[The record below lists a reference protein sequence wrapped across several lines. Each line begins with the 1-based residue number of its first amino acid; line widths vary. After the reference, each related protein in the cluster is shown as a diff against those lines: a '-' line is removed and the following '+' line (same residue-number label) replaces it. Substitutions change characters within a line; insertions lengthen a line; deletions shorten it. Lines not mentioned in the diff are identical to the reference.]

1 MDKTNS
7 TWVKG
12 DNNSLQLRIKFL
24 ATAQL
29 NGNPNTKR
37 RERSGYLG

>member
-1 MDKTNS
+1 MDKTNF

-12 DNNSLQLRIKFL
+12 DNSLQLRIKFL